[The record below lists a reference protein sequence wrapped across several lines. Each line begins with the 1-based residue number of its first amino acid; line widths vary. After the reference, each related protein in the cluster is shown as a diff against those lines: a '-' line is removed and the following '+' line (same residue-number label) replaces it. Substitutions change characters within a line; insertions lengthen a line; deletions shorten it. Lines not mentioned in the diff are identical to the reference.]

1 MYLFN
6 NYSLLFYGE
15 GSEPIGLDLISK
27 TSNNNNN
34 NNNTL
39 FHPIICIK

>member
-34 NNNTL
+34 TL